1 MGFGMVLYANA
12 SLQGSVKGM
21 QNALSALKANGR
33 LDESSG
39 LVATFNERQHLVSK
53 NEFDALEKKYADPH
67 RA

>member
-1 MGFGMVLYANA
+1 VLYANA
-12 SLQGSVKGM
+12 ALQGAVKGM
-21 QNALSALKANGR
+21 QLALGALKTHGR

-39 LVATFNERQHLVSK
+39 LVATFNERQELVNK